1 MPTKPM
7 FASHG
12 AKNILQTSAL
22 KFCYLDDYLGFSQIP
37 IHKDDQEKTTFA
49 CPFGTFV
56 HRRMPFGL
64 CNTPATI

>member
-49 CPFGTFV
+49 CPTCY
-56 HRRMPFGL
+56 HLKMHE
-64 CNTPATI
+64 CYIC